1 MPPLVSPSL
10 VLSFHVF
17 TSSAHVLMCM
27 SCCVCSFLR
36 LCHPHPSPPTRN
48 TRFHH
53 QPLSSA
59 DSVAPT
65 LSIDSMFDLSSRA
78 SQHDSESGVRTAV
91 AARVGEIQL
100 FVKLRERGHMDKSP
114 YYRRGEAWGPPTH
127 WKIMALTHLYS
138 IRIHLPNFPYS
149 PLIAFLHTF
158 LTTHTRTLAILNSI
172 TKHASIQHLHTHSLA
187 RIVGWRGRVKF
198 HSTILDR
205 HSHASHSIL

>member
-1 MPPLVSPSL
+1 
-10 VLSFHVF
+10 
-17 TSSAHVLMCM
+17 MCP
-27 SCCVCSFLR
+27 FLR

-53 QPLSSA
+53 QPLSPA

-65 LSIDSMFDLSSRA
+65 LSIDSMFHLSSSA

-100 FVKLRERGHMDKSP
+100 FVE
-114 YYRRGEAWGPPTH
+114 YRSEDTWTSHHTTAGVRPGDHQHTG
-127 WKIMALTHLYS
+127 KIMALTHLYS

-149 PLIAFLHTF
+149 PLIDFLHTF
-158 LTTHTRTLAILNSI
+158 LTTHTRTLAILNSN